1 MKFDAAVRAGAGTGG
16 SMKIY
21 VKYKSGRV
29 ATLHVNPT
37 DTIIVVK
44 RRAAPVLGLAPE
56 QQELFSVTRDQ
67 TFNKDSRTLG
77 EYNIGTGDT
86 LNCRVKSADAQ

>member
-1 MKFDAAVRAGAGTGG
+1 
-16 SMKIY
+16 MKIY
-21 VKYKSGRV
+21 VKYKGGRV

-56 QQELFSVTRDQ
+56 QQELYSVARDTTFS
-67 TFNKDSRTLG
+67 KDARTLG
-77 EYNIGTGDT
+77 EYNISTGDT
-86 LNCRVKSADAQ
+86 LNCRVKEGGTATQ

>member
-1 MKFDAAVRAGAGTGG
+1 MAEGAGTGG

-21 VKYKSGRV
+21 VKYKGGRV

-37 DTIIVVK
+37 DTIIVIK

-56 QQELFSVTRDQ
+56 QQELYSVARDTTFS
-67 TFNKDSRTLG
+67 KDARTLG
-77 EYNIGTGDT
+77 EYNINTGDT
-86 LNCRVKSADAQ
+86 LNCRVKEGGTTAQ

>member
-1 MKFDAAVRAGAGTGG
+1 MAEGAGTGG

-21 VKYKSGRV
+21 VKYKGGRV

-44 RRAAPVLGLAPE
+44 RRAAPVLGVTAE
-56 QQELFSVTRDQ
+56 QQELYSVPKET
-67 TFNKDSRTLG
+67 TFGKDTRTLG
-77 EYNIGTGDT
+77 EYGIGTGDT
-86 LNCRVKSADAQ
+86 LHCRVKSGSEGGGAQ